1 MRKTGL
7 VGLYILSFAAAGL
20 CGAPMASAQGSGS
33 SRSSP
38 PRATRPPTVEEFYVS
53 FWRHLQ
59 RPQQPYTS
67 WPTLSGGN
75 EFSGAPSPHGEF
87 AKFYANKIAS
97 DNPAALPYGAIFVAE
112 NYAEDKTTLV
122 DISVM
127 YRVKGADPQHFD
139 WYWMKYLPNG
149 SIAGTPAAQGRRAI
163 AGRVASCIECH
174 SKAAGGDF
182 AFSNDTANSDE
193 KQ

>member
-1 MRKTGL
+1 MPKRSL
-7 VGLYILSFAAAGL
+7 VGLIILASSAAGL
-20 CGAPMASAQGSGS
+20 CRAPMALAQGSGS

-38 PRATRPPTVEEFYVS
+38 PRATRPRTVEEFYVS

-59 RPQQPYTS
+59 RPQQPYTN
-67 WPTLSGGN
+67 WPRPPGGN
-75 EFSGAPSPHGEF
+75 GSSGAPSPHGEF

-97 DNPAALPYGAIFVAE
+97 DNPAALPYGAILVAA
-112 NYAEDKTTLV
+112 NYAEDQTTLV

-127 YRVKGADPQHFD
+127 YRVKGADPQHSD

-149 SIAGTPAAQGRRAI
+149 SIARTPASEGRKAI

-174 SKAAGGDF
+174 SKAARADF
-182 AFSNDTANSDE
+182 AFSNDPAETSEN
-193 KQ
+193 Q